1 MTDIPPITGPVARLS
16 QAEVP
21 VGWQEL
27 SEPLVKQS
35 DAVELRDALA
45 KYQAGSW
52 DEGRWTAFRLRYG
65 IYGQL
70 QPGVQMV
77 RIKIPGGIVTLE
89 TARGVAE
96 INRQF
101 AKGDVHLTTRQAFQ
115 IYHVPTDQ
123 VGNLYAAMAD
133 TGLTAREACGNTL
146 RNFTSCALAGIC
158 PREHVDAGQVALQL
172 STAWTRNPLV
182 QNMPRKFKATVSG
195 CATDCGASGIHD
207 FGAIAVE
214 QNGRRGFRVLAGGS
228 TGGQPI
234 AAVQVLDFVTEDALP
249 TALEA
254 AVRLHQR
261 FSNRV
266 DRNKARLKFLVK
278 RFGAEKFRAL
288 FQEEFA
294 RLRALPQR
302 PWEKLAWRQPE
313 DAPVPETPNGVFD
326 QHDGKLSI
334 VVTPPLGLL
343 SSDQLEAMA
352 TIAEEHGAH
361 ELRLTRD
368 QNIALV
374 GVTPARGEAAIAAL
388 TAIGLPVQ
396 QEAGGEPDLISCPG
410 TTTCRIGIT
419 NSQEFGRELLETV
432 RQYTSDPAARQNLR
446 VRISGCQNGCG
457 LHHVGDFGFRGMGKK
472 IGGVPAPHYQIYIG
486 GDDRTVGQIAIAG
499 PIVPARRAKRA
510 LELLLDGYERDKLP
524 DEAVR
529 AWAERAGK
537 AGLDGYLTPLADDRA
552 AGALEDAF
560 VDWGKSEG
568 FSTPTATKAECAVAV
583 FDDNLY
589 QNMADDALITLD
601 RALIAGDAEL
611 ALEQGREAFRWA
623 ARRLLNAMGQI
634 TDDGNTADELT
645 AWVRLHYAGD
655 GDVTAALDAAQV
667 AGDAAHLTRNGT
679 IDKWREA
686 LAVWLDLAEL
696 AVRNAEET
704 VGLAEIGVLA
714 DSVGAVAGLLKSQ
727 ESGSAAPDA
736 SPGTTPVAGWSY

>member
-1 MTDIPPITGPVARLS
+1 MTDIPPVAGLNR
-16 QAEVP
+16 AEIRQ
-21 VGWQEL
+21 GWQAL
-27 SEPLVKQS
+27 TEPLVKQE
-35 DAVELRDALA
+35 DAVELREALE
-45 KYQAGSW
+45 KFQSGTW

-96 INRQF
+96 VNRRF

-115 IYHVPTDQ
+115 IYHVPTERVAD
-123 VGNLYAAMAD
+123 LYGAMA
-133 TGLTAREACGNTL
+133 TAGLTAREACGNTL

-172 STAWTRNPLV
+172 STAWIRNPLV

-214 QNGRRGFRVLAGGS
+214 QNGRRGFRVLAGGG
-228 TGGQPI
+228 TGGQPV
-234 AAVQVLDFVTEDALP
+234 AAVQVLDFITEDALP

-302 PWEKLAWRQPE
+302 PWEKLAWRSPDEAPAPE
-313 DAPVPETPNGVFD
+313 SPNGVFA
-326 QHDGKLSI
+326 QHDGAASV

-343 SSDQLEAMA
+343 SSDQLEAIADIGSDQGA
-352 TIAEEHGAH
+352 T

-368 QNIALV
+368 QNIALI
-374 GVTPARGEAAIAAL
+374 GVAPDRVAAAIAAL
-388 TAIGLPVQ
+388 KAIGLPVQ
-396 QEAGGEPDLISCPG
+396 EEAGGEPDLISCPG

-432 RQYTSDPAARQNLR
+432 RQYTSDAHARQNLR

-472 IGGVPAPHYQIYIG
+472 IDGAPAPHYQIYIG
-486 GDDRTVGQIAIAG
+486 GDDRTVGQIGIAG
-499 PIVPARRAKRA
+499 PIVPARQGKRA
-510 LELLLDGYERDKLP
+510 LELLLAGYERDKHP
-524 DEAVR
+524 EEPVR
-529 AWAERAGK
+529 AWAERTGK
-537 AGLDGYLTPLADDRA
+537 EGLDGYLAALSDDPLP
-552 AGALEDAF
+552 DAH
-560 VDWGKSEG
+560 VDWGQTDG
-568 FSTPTATKAECAVAV
+568 FSTPAATKAECATAIL
-583 FDDNLY
+583 DDNLY
-589 QNMADDALITLD
+589 QDMADDALITLD
-601 RALIAGDAEL
+601 RALIAGDADL
-611 ALEQGREAFRWA
+611 ALEQGGEAFRWA
-623 ARRLLNAMGQI
+623 ARRMLNAMGQL
-634 TDDGNTADELT
+634 TSDEDGADDLK
-645 AWVRLHYAGD
+645 AWLRLHYAGD
-655 GDVTAALDAAQV
+655 ADVTAALDAVQV

-679 IDKWREA
+679 IDHWRES
-686 LAVWLDLAEL
+686 LAVWLDLADL
-696 AVRNAEET
+696 AVQNAEET
-704 VGLAEIGVLA
+704 VGLAEIGALA
-714 DSVGAVAGLLKSQ
+714 DSNGAVAGMLNAQTGADLA
-727 ESGSAAPDA
+727 SGGGQVSGA
-736 SPGTTPVAGWSY
+736 TPVAGWSY